1 MNCIYYCSIA
11 FDVLLVIAIH
21 DDENIFIQT
30 FKQNLVI
37 KAKNKF
43 SQIDSIYNCGIAF
56 DVLLIIV
63 IHGDGKF
70 SYSN

>member
-43 SQIDSIYNCGIAF
+43 
-56 DVLLIIV
+56 
-63 IHGDGKF
+63 
-70 SYSN
+70 